1 MIFLYFIAIQYNAL
15 VNNNMITYK
24 IPDANIVFMHNHQLL
39 QKKNL
44 VHHFLKLFA
53 QNVFILF
60 IEISV

>member
-1 MIFLYFIAIQYNAL
+1 MIK
-15 VNNNMITYK
+15 YK
-24 IPDANIVFMHNHQLL
+24 IPDANIVFTHNHQLL

-44 VHHFLKLFA
+44 VHHFLNLFA